1 MISALM
7 SATPTTLRPPA
18 SRAFLAIFWG
28 GLWCGVLD
36 ITQACLAWWV
46 QSGVTPT
53 RIFQSVAAGVLGR
66 AAFQGGWRTAALG
79 LALHFFIAFSAA
91 AVYYAASRKIKFLTE
106 HAIIAGLLFGEAVF
120 WFIRY
125 VVIPLSATTSGPFS
139 MATLLT
145 GPIGHMFFVGLPISL
160 AVRRY
165 SR

>member
-1 MISALM
+1 MGAAPTAL
-7 SATPTTLRPPA
+7 SQPA
-18 SRAFLAIFWG
+18 SRALLAIWWG
-28 GLWCGVLD
+28 GLGCGVLD
-36 ITQACLAWWV
+36 MTQACLAWGI
-46 QSGVTPT
+46 QDGVAPV

-66 AAFQGGWRTAALG
+66 AAFQGGWRTATLG
-79 LALHFFIAFSAA
+79 LALHFFISFSAA

-120 WFIRY
+120 WFMRY

-145 GPIGHMFFVGLPISL
+145 GPIGHMFLVGLPISL

-165 SR
+165 SK